1 MKAVRDSRF
10 CWMPWPGGPD
20 TATSRTS
27 LATSTAMVVDFMEG
41 SSFSERSATQG
52 DSGTSMPR
60 ESREESI
67 TSAEAVGAREARG
80 GLESMFA
87 RRSLAGALG
96 GQNRVFE

>member
-27 LATSTAMVVDFMEG
+27 LATSTAMVVDFIQD

-67 TSAEAVGAREARG
+67 TSAQADGEREVLD
-80 GLESMFA
+80 GLEVAYA

-96 GQNRVFE
+96 CFQ

>member
-10 CWMPWPGGPD
+10 CWMTLPGRTD

-27 LATSTAMVVDFMEG
+27 LATSTAMVVDFIQG

-67 TSAEAVGAREARG
+67 TSAEAAGAREVGG
-80 GLESMFA
+80 GLECGFA

-96 GQNRVFE
+96 ALKCV